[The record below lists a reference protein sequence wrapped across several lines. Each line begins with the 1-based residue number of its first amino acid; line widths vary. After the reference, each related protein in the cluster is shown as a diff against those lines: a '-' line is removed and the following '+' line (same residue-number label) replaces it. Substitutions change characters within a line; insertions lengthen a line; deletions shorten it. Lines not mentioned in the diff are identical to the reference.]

1 MYKVIVKDKEQ
12 KAGKAKNLKLL
23 LLVKKFKKD
32 EVQLVYKQADSKDE
46 LTEIRVRTENRKKVK
61 KLLSGA
67 YKDFEIQIERI

>member
-12 KAGKAKNLKLL
+12 KANKAKNLKLL
-23 LLVKKFKKD
+23 FLVKKFKKD

-46 LTEIRVRTENRKKVK
+46 LTEIRVKTENRKKVK

-67 YKDFEIQIERI
+67 YQDFDIKIERV